1 MYIDLSQ
8 KKHTRNNLIIEIIN
22 VILGIAIIT
31 LAILTFLNTEEYA
44 FLFPVIFLLGA
55 IMNGATAVKDFLGSN
70 RGMGIVV
77 SIVTLLFFVIFIASA
92 VVVWR

>member
-31 LAILTFLNTEEYA
+31 LAILTFLNTTEYA

-55 IMNGATAVKDFLGSN
+55 IMNGATATKDFLGSN
-70 RGMGIVV
+70 RGMGIVA
-77 SIVTLLFFVIFIASA
+77 SIVTVLFFVIFIVSA

>member
-44 FLFPVIFLLGA
+44 FLFPVMLGA

>member
-1 MYIDLSQ
+1 
-8 KKHTRNNLIIEIIN
+8 
-22 VILGIAIIT
+22 
-31 LAILTFLNTEEYA
+31 
-44 FLFPVIFLLGA
+44 
-55 IMNGATAVKDFLGSN
+55 MNGATAVKDFLGSN